1 MPVPRDGDRISP
13 SGRVVLRGRRGVI
26 VGPGRR
32 GECTWCAGKVT
43 EARRSTWCS
52 QWCVDAYQ
60 ATQPQHQREALR
72 ERDRERCALC
82 GLDCQRY
89 RAIVL
94 ALWRRR
100 GGGMRWSGHETCAAV
115 GRLLTALGRATGT
128 RLAFDLLERR
138 RDWWDVDHVVPIS
151 EGGHPYDPRN
161 LRTLCPWCHQ
171 DESAAGAARRA
182 EQRRG
187 LEDPGA
193 QVALFDPGAPS
204 C

>member
-1 MPVPRDGDRISP
+1 MVVPRDGDRISP
-13 SGRVVLRGRRGVI
+13 SGRIVLRGRRGVI
-26 VGPGRR
+26 IGAGIK
-32 GECTWCAGKVT
+32 GTCTWCAAKVT

-82 GLDCQRY
+82 GLDCRRY
-89 RAIVL
+89 RIVVL

-100 GGGMRWSGHETCAAV
+100 DGHRRAGPEPIRTVA
-115 GRLLTALGRATGT
+115 RLLTALGRATSD
-128 RLAFDLLERR
+128 RLAGDLLLRR
-138 RDWWDVDHVVPIS
+138 QDWWDVDHVVPIS

-182 EQRRG
+182 EHRRG
-187 LEDPGA
+187 VLDPGD
-193 QVALFDPGAPS
+193 QVTLFDSGRPV